1 MNKKPLSKVEKETGM
16 RREENANKRHVL
28 CILLCILIICTSCS
42 AATERISSF
51 LNSSD
56 EPGTDDSKL
65 SADVSETT
73 TDESGVRLITAQE
86 AKEMMDTL
94 SGYVIVDVREQYE
107 FDAGHIEGAV
117 LIPLG
122 SIEQLAGELIPD
134 KESVLLVYCRS
145 GRRSAAGAQILFDMG
160 YKNVYDFGGII
171 SWPYEVVAAEGA
183 A

>member
-1 MNKKPLSKVEKETGM
+1 
-16 RREENANKRHVL
+16 
-28 CILLCILIICTSCS
+28 
-42 AATERISSF
+42 
-51 LNSSD
+51 
-56 EPGTDDSKL
+56 
-65 SADVSETT
+65 
-73 TDESGVRLITAQE
+73 
-86 AKEMMDTL
+86 MMDTL